1 MHALF
6 PGALPSRAVLHRSAE
21 LLHAKL
27 GATPSNTIYADSV
40 CPDEINHEESA
51 LPFVMAQFW
60 GRRAFPMG
68 GLAGVPFVG
77 KTGFFAFSHHVP
89 EDGNVLILFGPHVG
103 ISESGELGKHH
114 RLGQSCESSACGA
127 VLAAYNKCK
136 NAPCKPC
143 DEVRKVQQFTTVHH
157 SSPFPFCDLSRP
169 NSLFVFAQESLA
181 DEHDMQQSWI
191 TKRVGNML
199 KDVEASNTPLA
210 ALVHSMYTEIEKEVL
225 AIVDTNFGNIIL
237 LGGVQI
243 NLPYPYECHW
253 QPLYFKAWSKATA
266 STPMDLSYQSYSTRR
281 RRRLSRRRRPCGQE
295 LVVLDVTP
303 RRSRR
308 CGDEIGSNV
317 EV

>member
-1 MHALF
+1 MSKTSLVVAAGCTAAVAAALYCLRRDTTLKRRSFTESLKKQCREALTDWLAEEKDEVITTNKRARPDPYPVNESKPVAGVFSWLGLSPPEASPTFQKMHALF

-51 LPFVMAQFW
+51 LPFVMAHFW

-143 DEVRKVQQFTTVHH
+143 DEESGTHHQQQYRQHTATI
-157 SSPFPFCDLSRP
+157 SPHPPPLT
-169 NSLFVFAQESLA
+169 NS
-181 DEHDMQQSWI
+181 
-191 TKRVGNML
+191 
-199 KDVEASNTPLA
+199 
-210 ALVHSMYTEIEKEVL
+210 
-225 AIVDTNFGNIIL
+225 
-237 LGGVQI
+237 
-243 NLPYPYECHW
+243 
-253 QPLYFKAWSKATA
+253 
-266 STPMDLSYQSYSTRR
+266 
-281 RRRLSRRRRPCGQE
+281 
-295 LVVLDVTP
+295 
-303 RRSRR
+303 
-308 CGDEIGSNV
+308 
-317 EV
+317 